1 MSDYLKKF
9 KDVGGPLYLYPCPC
23 ISLAGS
29 GMAFP
34 NPLFSFLV
42 RLRDHKMS
50 SLGHEF
56 GRSFARETWALYAV
70 GMLGVAL
77 RL

>member
-1 MSDYLKKF
+1 
-9 KDVGGPLYLYPCPC
+9 
-23 ISLAGS
+23 
-29 GMAFP
+29 
-34 NPLFSFLV
+34 
-42 RLRDHKMS
+42 MS

-77 RL
+77 RLYVT